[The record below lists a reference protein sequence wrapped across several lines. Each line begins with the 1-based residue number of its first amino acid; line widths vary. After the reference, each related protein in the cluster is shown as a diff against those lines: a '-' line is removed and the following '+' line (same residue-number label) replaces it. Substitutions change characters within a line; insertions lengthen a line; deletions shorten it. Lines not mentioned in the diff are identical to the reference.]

1 MEEAGIHEVDT
12 YVSCHQNT
20 VTQFNVTRP
29 IMDLCLASECRPGP
43 RLSKRRWEQDGMDV
57 EEMRTACWEVE
68 LTEGEDDTDDMETE
82 TD

>member
-1 MEEAGIHEVDT
+1 MKA
-12 YVSCHQNT
+12 
-20 VTQFNVTRP
+20 
-29 IMDLCLASECRPGP
+29 
-43 RLSKRRWEQDGMDV
+43 LSKSYEIEKNRIGTTSKERRWEQDGMDV